1 MIATRH
7 TAYTTLNMPS
17 MYKSAFLSV
26 SVSEVIALL
35 INLTIALTKTVEC
48 YCSANDDDD
57 DDAIKT
63 DGPKLI

>member
-1 MIATRH
+1 
-7 TAYTTLNMPS
+7 MPS

-26 SVSEVIALL
+26 SVSVAVALL
-35 INLTIALTKTVEC
+35 KNLTSALTKEVEC
-48 YCSANDDDD
+48 YCSAAD